1 MLNFCPDSHPVISFK
16 IKSNLRNNCFHE
28 ITYSFIVIARPE
40 EGGVMMEDLETL
52 QMELETLL
60 NAVVI
65 RSVNLQREIAGMTE
79 KVW

>member
-1 MLNFCPDSHPVISFK
+1 M
-16 IKSNLRNNCFHE
+16 FHDF
-28 ITYSFIVIARPE
+28 YSFTVIARSE

-65 RSVNLQREIAGMTE
+65 RSVNLQREIAEMTE

>member
-1 MLNFCPDSHPVISFK
+1 
-16 IKSNLRNNCFHE
+16 
-28 ITYSFIVIARPE
+28 
-40 EGGVMMEDLETL
+40 MMEDLETL

-65 RSVNLQREIAGMTE
+65 RSVNLQREIAEMTE

>member
-1 MLNFCPDSHPVISFK
+1 
-16 IKSNLRNNCFHE
+16 
-28 ITYSFIVIARPE
+28 
-40 EGGVMMEDLETL
+40 MMEDLETL

-79 KVW
+79 KVC